1 MVTVFNENAGA
12 MKFYLEKL
20 KYSVDETSPSRC
32 HVDDDST
39 CARAPSARRAAPRRA
54 AGVCAQ
60 VRDPLQVPRPRAA
73 QERQEGRGRHRPP
86 PAQLLRPAE
95 APPAACAM
103 RSWRPVSLWAPRDR
117 PASSAAAVGSVRTT
131 AYAGMRGPR
140 RQSRCSA
147 LLRACDVSSRVRSDS
162 ARQTLACRLAVRAVY
177 GTCWATP
184 TVTVVH
190 IIWTRPAPID
200 IYCLYPYH

>member
-1 MVTVFNENAGA
+1 MPRGRRLDVRTRPFRPPRGPEASGRRVCAGTR
-12 MKFYLEKL
+12 
-20 KYSVDETSPSRC
+20 SSPSA
-32 HVDDDST
+32 ST
-39 CARAPSARRAAPRRA
+39 ASCSRAPRRA
-54 AGVCAQ
+54 RTTSASACATTEASGGAAGRMRHAVVAAGV
-60 VRDPLQVPRPRAA
+60 VVGAA
-73 QERQEGRGRHRPP
+73 
-86 PAQLLRPAE
+86 
-95 APPAACAM
+95 
-103 RSWRPVSLWAPRDR
+103 RSPCIECGGSRL
-117 PASSAAAVGSVRTT
+117 SAHDGLCGHA
-131 AYAGMRGPR
+131 GPR